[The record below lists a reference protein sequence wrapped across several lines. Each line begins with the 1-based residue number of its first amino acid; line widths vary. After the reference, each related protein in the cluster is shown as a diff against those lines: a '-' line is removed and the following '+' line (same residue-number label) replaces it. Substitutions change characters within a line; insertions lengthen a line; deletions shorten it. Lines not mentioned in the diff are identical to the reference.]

1 MRTVGIIAEFNP
13 FHKGHQYI
21 LEKAKA
27 HTDCQR
33 AMVVMSG
40 SFVQRGEPAFFDKWT
55 RAKCALL
62 NGADMVLELPV
73 LFAAANAEIFAMGGV
88 KVLEDTGMTNALCFG
103 SESGDLK
110 ALQEASFTTSK
121 KWFRSPPVLSCMFS
135 SMSLDAE

>member
-40 SFVQRGEPAFFDKWT
+40 SFVQRGEPAFFRQMDKG
-55 RAKCALL
+55 KMC
-62 NGADMVLELPV
+62 
-73 LFAAANAEIFAMGGV
+73 
-88 KVLEDTGMTNALCFG
+88 
-103 SESGDLK
+103 
-110 ALQEASFTTSK
+110 
-121 KWFRSPPVLSCMFS
+121 PP
-135 SMSLDAE
+135 